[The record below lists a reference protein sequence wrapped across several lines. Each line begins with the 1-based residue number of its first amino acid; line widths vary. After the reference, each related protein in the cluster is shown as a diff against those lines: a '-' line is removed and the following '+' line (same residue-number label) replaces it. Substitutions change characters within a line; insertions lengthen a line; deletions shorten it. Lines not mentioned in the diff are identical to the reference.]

1 MAVRPLVLKVG
12 GAVVRDA
19 LVLADVLASVA
30 LLAARRPV
38 VVIPGGGEFADA
50 VRAAQARLGFPDD
63 TAHWMA
69 LLAMDQVAELLAASL
84 PAGCVVQDSGEVERA
99 LGRGACPV
107 LAPARWM
114 RAADVLPHTWDVTS
128 DSVAAFVAGAL
139 DAPELILVKRAD
151 GPLERLVDRA
161 MASVAPVHLTV
172 RAVTPAGLRALAG
185 R

>member
-1 MAVRPLVLKVG
+1 MAVRPLVVKVG

-19 LVLADVLASVA
+19 EVLADVLGSVA
-30 LLAARRPV
+30 TLAHRGPV
-38 VVIPGGGEFADA
+38 LVVPGGGEFADG
-50 VRAAQARLGFPDD
+50 VRLTQARLGFPDD

-84 PAGCVVQDSGEVERA
+84 PTGCVVHDSGEVAQA
-99 LGRGACPV
+99 LARGACPV

-114 RAADVLPHTWDVTS
+114 RAADVLPRSWDVTS

-151 GPLERLVDRA
+151 GPLEQLVDRA
-161 MASVAPVHLTV
+161 MASVAPVHLKV
-172 RAVTPAGLRALAG
+172 RAVTPAGLRSLAQG
-185 R
+185 